1 MKNNCIENITSSN
14 SGAATRTR
22 KTDCVRRCFFQL
34 VGDREKDQFG
44 KKCKRYAS
52 RSTSIKT
59 IQTIKEYSEKQ
70 PITQQREA
78 HQNHQ
83 RVLKKTT
90 NYSTTP
96 NTPKNLGIYICRFMT
111 CISSIAK
118 AFTII
123 PVTITSIL
131 LISRSVIAG
140 AIVSCKIKACF
151 LLHFHQGLD
160 HAWPGK
166 STLMLAL
173 LLSPMVIISGSYI
186 SPILLPGFAS
196 STPLISYLLSPI

>member
-1 MKNNCIENITSSN
+1 MCETKAITAKSLTFNEGAKQRKRDRFNKLVSKKIKNNCIENITSSN

-52 RSTSIKT
+52 KSTFIKT
-59 IQTIKEYSEKQ
+59 VQTIKEYSEKQ
-70 PITQQREA
+70 PITQQ
-78 HQNHQ
+78 HQTHQ
-83 RVLKKTT
+83 
-90 NYSTTP
+90 
-96 NTPKNLGIYICRFMT
+96 KNLGIYICKFMT

-131 LISRSVIAG
+131 LISGSVIAG

-160 HAWPGK
+160 HAWHGNN
-166 STLMLAL
+166 
-173 LLSPMVIISGSYI
+173 IW
-186 SPILLPGFAS
+186 
-196 STPLISYLLSPI
+196 